1 MRKFNVEL
9 NRTKLTLKQQQLAQI
24 ETQLAALQLK
34 LADVSERYNAKKLE
48 VTQIETAIQAAQT
61 AQPVSE

>member
-48 VTQIETAIQAAQT
+48 VTQIETAILAAQT
-61 AQPVSE
+61 AKPVSE